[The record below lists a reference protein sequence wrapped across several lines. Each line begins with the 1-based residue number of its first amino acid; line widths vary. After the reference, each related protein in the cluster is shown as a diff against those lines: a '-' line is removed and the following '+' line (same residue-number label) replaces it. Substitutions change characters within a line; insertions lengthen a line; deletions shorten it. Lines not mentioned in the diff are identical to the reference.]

1 MYGSEKY
8 MLHNIKDKCSHY
20 LQASVD
26 EERVCVVLQ
35 TAHDFYLDDY
45 RTNALKF
52 ILSIGEPCLE
62 SNSFLHLSP
71 ECLKLVI
78 ESDYLKCKEEIMY
91 QKIIDWSTHR
101 CQDQHLTVN
110 DEHTRQVLGD
120 FLYLVRFPIMER
132 KYFTENV
139 SKKSLLTLD
148 EIVKV
153 YQSLDDEKISVFP
166 TKLRNI
172 EHMEHMVCLRCDT
185 NNSGHW
191 KPYER
196 GDYLDFTTN
205 LDCIMLGINV
215 FGSYTYSGK
224 HDIRLTIVKSNVL
237 RSINTVIFSEKGQ
250 EIYPVMFGSPLL
262 AEKNTRYEIYLKMN
276 GPNTSTGKSYKEIVA
291 LNELFVTFLRSS
303 NPSSKTNEIQGQIPG
318 IIIQHIYK
326 K

>member
-1 MYGSEKY
+1 M
-8 MLHNIKDKCSHY
+8 KCIDNLES
-20 LQASVD
+20 SVPKG
-26 EERVCVVLQ
+26 RACLVLQ
-35 TAHDFYLDDY
+35 SAHDLHLYDLQV
-45 RTNALKF
+45 NVLKF
-52 ILSIGEPCLE
+52 ILNSGEPCLQ
-62 SNSFLHLSP
+62 SKSFLSLSP
-71 ECLKLVI
+71 ECLRLVI
-78 ESDYLKCKEEIMY
+78 QSDDLKCKEEIIY
-91 QKIIDWSTHR
+91 QTIIEWSKDR
-101 CQDQHLTVN
+101 CRNQNLPVN
-110 DEHTRQVLGD
+110 DENSRQVLGNL
-120 FLYLVRFPIMER
+120 LYLVRFPIMER

-139 SKKSLLTLD
+139 SKKSLLSSD

-185 NNSGHW
+185 NNSGQW
-191 KPYER
+191 IPDQR
-196 GDYLDFTTN
+196 GNCLDFTTN

-224 HDIRLTIVKSNVL
+224 HDICLTIIKSNAL

-250 EIYPVMFGSPLL
+250 EIYPVLFGSPLL
-262 AEKNTRYEIYLKMN
+262 VEKNTRYKIYLKMN
-276 GPNTSTGKSYKEIVA
+276 GPNTFTGKSYKEIVA

-303 NPSSKTNEIQGQIPG
+303 IPSSKTNEIQGQIPG

>member
-1 MYGSEKY
+1 MKKECIHNLESSVPKGSAC
-8 MLHNIKDKCSHY
+8 L
-20 LQASVD
+20 
-26 EERVCVVLQ
+26 VLQ
-35 TAHDFYLDDY
+35 SALDLHLDDLQVKV
-45 RTNALKF
+45 LKF
-52 ILSIGEPCLE
+52 ILNNGEYCLV
-62 SNSFLHLSP
+62 SQSFLSLSP
-71 ECLKLVI
+71 ECLRLVI
-78 ESDYLKCKEEIMY
+78 QSDDLKCKEEIIY
-91 QKIIDWSTHR
+91 QQIIEWSKNR
-101 CQDQHLTVN
+101 CRNQNLPVN
-110 DEHTRQVLGD
+110 DENTRQVLGD
-120 FLYLVRFPIMER
+120 LLYLVRFPIMER
-132 KYFTENV
+132 KYFTEKV
-139 SKKSLLTLD
+139 SKKSLLSSD

-185 NNSGHW
+185 NNSGQW
-191 KPYER
+191 IPDQF

-205 LDCIMLGINV
+205 LDCIMLGINA

-224 HDIRLTIVKSNVL
+224 HDIHLVIAKSNFSNVL
-237 RSINTVIFSEKGQ
+237 RSINTVICSEKGQ

-262 AEKNTRYEIYLKMN
+262 VEKNTRYKIFLKVN
-276 GPNTSTGKSYKEIVA
+276 GPNTLTGKSYKEIVA